1 MSTHSKTASSGSSRV
16 GVGFVEFVV
25 TIALLTAITAISIDI
40 MLPVLP
46 KIAADLSLAS
56 ANDAQLVIGVF
67 FLGFGI
73 SQIVF
78 GSLSDTFG
86 RRTVLLGGLLFLI
99 LSTFASVWAS
109 NLTTLLILRFAAGV
123 GAAAVRITTI
133 AMVRDC
139 FGGREMARVMSYIMI
154 IFMMIPLVAPFLGQL
169 IDRYSNWH
177 SIFIFIGVAGT
188 LLYVWTLVRVRESMA
203 VEERRPL
210 SFASVTQAFGA
221 VLTNRITCGY
231 MIALTLFTAV
241 ICAYIVSVQQ
251 VFGEVYGMGE
261 QLPLAFAGTSAGMAL
276 ANFANGY
283 FVRRFGMRRI
293 AHSGILIFTAVSLL
307 IVLIGIK
314 ATPPFVVTYLAIC
327 VLLIVFGVVMTN
339 FTAISLEP
347 MGHLAGTATSVT
359 GFVSTTFGAVLG
371 SLVGQMFNG
380 TIQPLFI
387 SFVLL
392 GSFTILSVLW
402 AERGKLF
409 THPGETPSINPADM
423 HF

>member
-46 KIAADLSLAS
+46 KIAADLNLAS

-169 IDRYSNWH
+169 IDRYFNWH

-293 AHSGILIFTAVSLL
+293 AHSGILIFTVASLL
-307 IVLIGIK
+307 IVVLGINT
-314 ATPPFVVTYLAIC
+314 TPPFVVTYLAIC
-327 VLLIVFGVVMTN
+327 VLLIVLGVVMTN

-392 GSFTILSVLW
+392 GSFTILAVLW

-409 THPGETPSINPADM
+409 THPGETTSINPADM